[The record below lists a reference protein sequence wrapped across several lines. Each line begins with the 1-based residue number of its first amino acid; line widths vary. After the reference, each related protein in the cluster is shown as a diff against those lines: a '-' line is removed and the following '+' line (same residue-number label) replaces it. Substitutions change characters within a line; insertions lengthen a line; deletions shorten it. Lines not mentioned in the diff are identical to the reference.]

1 MTIEHNDLKK
11 GTRVKMTPFYL
22 ISNELRS
29 GVLIDNMKGITRL
42 VHIDE
47 ENGYFPDMGSVYVD
61 EIIGYFNEETDRWE
75 AIKLNNKHFKQ
86 LEKIRIMLG
95 DRYGN
100 L

>member
-1 MTIEHNDLKK
+1 MTIQHNDLKK

-61 EIIGYFNEETDRWE
+61 EILGYFNEETDRWE
-75 AIKLNNKHFKQ
+75 AIKLNNNHWKK
-86 LEKIRIMLG
+86 LKNIRKMLG
-95 DRYGN
+95 D
-100 L
+100 